1 MRPEDVS
8 RAVSSLAII
17 PWRGEVWR
25 SHSPHYA
32 GDSTAGSRRFSGRYN
47 RGLDLFPSQ
56 PDWDTLHAAGLVWE
70 VLYTGLSWGVC
81 MAELVRH
88 LDAESLRVQL
98 RRSLTQL
105 RLDLVAVL
113 DCSDLAAT
121 GLSQAELFHDTDYS
135 LGQLLATSAR
145 ARGCEGVLIP
155 SAAQLPPGAE
165 ALVLPVFPDMLQPG
179 SQIRVVRTVTPNLG
193 ADRP

>member
-1 MRPEDVS
+1 M
-8 RAVSSLAII
+8 SSLPII

-47 RGLDLFPSQ
+47 RGLDLFPTQS
-56 PDWDTLHAAGLVWE
+56 DWDTLHAAGRVWE
-70 VLYTGLSWGVC
+70 TLYTGLTWGVC

-88 LDAESLRVQL
+88 LEAESLRVQL
-98 RRSLTQL
+98 NRRFTQL
-105 RLDLVAVL
+105 RLDLAAVL

-121 GLSQAELFHDTDYS
+121 GISQAELFHDTDYS
-135 LGQLLATSAR
+135 LGQLLAASAR
-145 ARGCEGVLIP
+145 VRKCEGVLIP

-165 ALVLPVFPDMLQPG
+165 ALVLPVFPDMLQAG
-179 SQIRVVRTVTPNLG
+179 SRIRVVLTVTPSLG
-193 ADRP
+193 AARP